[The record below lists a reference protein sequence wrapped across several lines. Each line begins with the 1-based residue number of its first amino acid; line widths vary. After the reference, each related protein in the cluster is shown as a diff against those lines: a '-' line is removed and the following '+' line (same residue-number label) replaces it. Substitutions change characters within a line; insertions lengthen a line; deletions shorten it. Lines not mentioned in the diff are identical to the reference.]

1 MAALCL
7 TACEADRTITG
18 VEGTDRTATP
28 TIGVSA
34 ARLTFRLYA
43 FDASRD
49 PPPQAVAIINT
60 GGGTLAW
67 SARDNMSWI
76 TLGSATGT
84 APSRVWVRLDRAGMH
99 LGMHGYR
106 PQYLTG
112 VLTLS
117 AGGASNAPVTIP
129 VAVYISYLPPSKTGS
144 GNPGPGCGAN
154 CGKGR

>member
-18 VEGTDRTATP
+18 VGGSEETATP

-49 PPPQAVAIINT
+49 PPAQSVAITNT
-60 GGGTLAW
+60 GRGTLAW

-84 APSRVWVRLDRAGMH
+84 APSRLWVRLNRAGLH
-99 LGMHGYR
+99 LGINGYR

-117 AGGASNAPVTIP
+117 AGGASNASVTIP
-129 VAVYISYLPPSKTGS
+129 VGLYISYLPPSKTGP
-144 GNPGPGCGAN
+144 GNPNPGCGAN
-154 CGKGR
+154 CSKGR